1 MTAASSICLAYI
13 FLASC
18 CLLNAFLKIHLCAR
32 GQLEVFVPLIPVNP
46 VLRIYIRLKQWGAFV
61 PTLCINLDLTQWPW
75 SCKDLFVLFN
85 SSTWIILGTALKL
98 NCFEVFF
105 CWMRLLQIKPFS
117 LMCLAQFWMILGSD
131 KRNETMFFSFLT
143 VLSWVYSLDFL
154 DIVGR
159 CVNHN
164 CFWLFLLLLFWL
176 FMKSKSLKI

>member
-176 FMKSKSLKI
+176 FMKSKNLKI